1 MSHNKLTD
9 PIHAP
14 VCMGDAVV
22 CNFVDCDFFLGNPI
36 RHPILTVHSKAD
48 MSQLNLQLAMLL
60 TVYSIITSFR
70 VHSRCF
76 WRCILAT
83 LSSVNGR
90 VRLSSFQ
97 ILRIVG
103 IGSCLA
109 IPA

>member
-14 VCMGDAVV
+14 VCMGDSVV

-83 LSSVNGR
+83 LSSMNGR
-90 VRLSSFQ
+90 VRPSSFQ